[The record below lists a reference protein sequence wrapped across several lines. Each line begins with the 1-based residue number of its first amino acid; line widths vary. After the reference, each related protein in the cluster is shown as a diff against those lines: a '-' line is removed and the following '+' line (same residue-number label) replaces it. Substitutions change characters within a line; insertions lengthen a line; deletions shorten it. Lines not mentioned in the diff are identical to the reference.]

1 MHLRSHDL
9 LPDDFPHGHDLIE
22 FLIDFV
28 ESGPEV
34 SISVSLVLGA
44 SVPVTSITEV
54 S

>member
-9 LPDDFPHGHDLIE
+9 PPDDFPHGHDLIE
-22 FLIDFV
+22 FLIDFD

-34 SISVSLVLGA
+34 SIPVLLVLGV